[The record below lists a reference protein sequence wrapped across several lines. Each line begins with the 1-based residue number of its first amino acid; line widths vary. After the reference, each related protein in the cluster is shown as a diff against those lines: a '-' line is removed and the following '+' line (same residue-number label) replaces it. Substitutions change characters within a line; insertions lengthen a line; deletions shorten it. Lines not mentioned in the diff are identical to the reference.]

1 MNFSWIYY
9 IARAKLMLDKKEI
22 GRLTIRQFLELYQA
36 YKDTFDIELI
46 LMLAHKTYADI
57 KKQQDA
63 EEEWL

>member
-1 MNFSWIYY
+1 MDFSWIYY

-22 GRLTIRQFLELYQA
+22 GRLTIRQFLDLYQA
-36 YKDTFDIELI
+36 YKDTFDTELI
-46 LMLAHKTYADI
+46 LMLARKTYADV

>member
-46 LMLAHKTYADI
+46 LMLARKTYADI